1 MKILIAVLFA
11 ACQTVDHEPLEQ
23 SIGAGITMITIDE
36 CEYIFVKR
44 AYGAGLTHK
53 GNCKNHNMVE
63 QRAAQIIDNNNTN
76 CYTQYDIEFI
86 VFGET
91 QE

>member
-11 ACQTVDHEPLEQ
+11 ACQTVD
-23 SIGAGITMITIDE
+23 
-36 CEYIFVKR
+36 
-44 AYGAGLTHK
+44 HK